1 MSISKNNCLYEH
13 ASLVGSVQDA
23 TLKNHHKVSAS
34 HVSKSRKEDLGYDKF
49 SSNMKYL
56 VQVYPSYS
64 KISANNLGK
73 KAIQLKSKTEKTP
86 QKDLLKIP
94 PVLVKAVILYRK
106 LYKDGSTEK
115 EMVDLLENA
124 DCHPFLAHD
133 LSEYMKREKPSR
145 KTTTKTT
152 RRGRK
157 PKKTSTVKTEQ
168 KSTAAK
174 KTVAEKTVVE
184 KPVRKRRGRK
194 PKTETVAKTK
204 AVIRL
209 YEVTLRD
216 GTSSYI
222 SGESML
228 LALGVDSVKDWD
240 VLKVKE
246 MGTLYS

>member
-1 MSISKNNCLYEH
+1 
-13 ASLVGSVQDA
+13 
-23 TLKNHHKVSAS
+23 
-34 HVSKSRKEDLGYDKF
+34 
-49 SSNMKYL
+49 MK
-56 VQVYPSYS
+56 P
-64 KISANNLGK
+64 N
-73 KAIQLKSKTEKTP
+73 T
-86 QKDLLKIP
+86 IP
-94 PVLVKAVILYRK
+94 I
-106 LYKDGSTEK
+106 
-115 EMVDLLENA
+115 
-124 DCHPFLAHD
+124 
-133 LSEYMKREKPSR
+133 
-145 KTTTKTT
+145 
-152 RRGRK
+152 
-157 PKKTSTVKTEQ
+157 KKTSTVKAEQ
-168 KSTAAK
+168 KSTAK